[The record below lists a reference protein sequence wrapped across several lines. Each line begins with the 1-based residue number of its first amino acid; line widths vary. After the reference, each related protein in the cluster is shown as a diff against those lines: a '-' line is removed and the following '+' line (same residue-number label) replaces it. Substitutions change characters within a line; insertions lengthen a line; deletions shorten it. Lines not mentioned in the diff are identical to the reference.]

1 MLKIYVKPN
10 INFRLTN
17 EKVQTF
23 LKLLLNSEMNWMI
36 FIKILKNKIQIKA
49 QNINLSWWYDWCYSN
64 NKNLNPIVTEI
75 FIRGKKLNISLV
87 FITKSYFTV
96 SKNIK
101 LNLRY
106 CFIMKIQ
113 NKRKLQQIA
122 FYHSSDIDINDYMN
136 LYKKCTSK
144 LYFSLVIDATLAS
157 DNLLRFW
164 KNILERL

>member
-64 NKNLNPIVTEI
+64 NKNFNPIVTEI

-96 SKNIK
+96 PKNIK
-101 LNLRY
+101 LNLSY
-106 CFIMKIQ
+106 CFLWKYKTNENFNKLHFVIHPILTLRTIWIFIKNVLQ
-113 NKRKLQQIA
+113 NFIFL
-122 FYHSSDIDINDYMN
+122 
-136 LYKKCTSK
+136 
-144 LYFSLVIDATLAS
+144 
-157 DNLLRFW
+157 
-164 KNILERL
+164 

>member
-96 SKNIK
+96 PKNIK

-106 CFIMKIQ
+106 CFLWKYKTNENF
-113 NKRKLQQIA
+113 NKLH
-122 FYHSSDIDINDYMN
+122 F
-136 LYKKCTSK
+136 
-144 LYFSLVIDATLAS
+144 VIHPILTLRT
-157 DNLLRFW
+157 L
-164 KNILERL
+164 